1 MPVRVNCP
9 HCRTACL
16 VAEQHLGVPLQ
27 CGRCRRTF
35 TTRADAA
42 PLVRLDIGAAASPDK
57 AASFLVQRLS
67 WCKLDQWHEWAVLV
81 LADGSEGAALVSLLS
96 KALNGTAKDAA
107 GVSEAIFAAL
117 PGANV
122 AVVIGD
128 GQAHIRHD
136 GDGRVYHQRAGRL
149 TQVTR
154 DRATLSSLKLAAGDW
169 LLMIRNGLDATALQT
184 EIAQTSS
191 SSAVQLAQQL
201 IERSGRNHCAVVAV
215 RCY

>member
-1 MPVRVNCP
+1 VRVNCP

-57 AASFLVQRLS
+57 ADSFLVQRLS
-67 WCKLDQWHEWAVLV
+67 WCNLDQWHEWAVLA
-81 LADGSEGAALVSLLS
+81 LADGLEGAARASLLS
-96 KALNGTAKDAA
+96 KIVNGTAKDVA
-107 GVSEAIFAAL
+107 GVSEAVIAAL

-128 GQAHIRHD
+128 GQAHIRHA
-136 GDGRVYHQRAGRL
+136 GDGRVYHQRTGRL
-149 TQVTR
+149 AQVTR
-154 DRATLSSLKLAAGDW
+154 DRTALSSLKLAAGDW
-169 LLMIRNGLDATALQT
+169 LLVIRNGPDATALQA
-184 EIAQTSS
+184 EIAQTP

-201 IERSGRNHCAVVAV
+201 IERGGNSTVVAV

>member
-1 MPVRVNCP
+1 
-9 HCRTACL
+9 

-42 PLVRLDIGAAASPDK
+42 PLVRLDIGAASPDK
-57 AASFLVQRLS
+57 TASFLVQRLS
-67 WCKLDQWHEWAVLV
+67 WCNLDQWHELAVLA
-81 LADGSEGAALVSLLS
+81 LADGLEGAARASLWS
-96 KALNGTAKDAA
+96 KALNGTAKDVA
-107 GVSEAIFAAL
+107 GVPEAVIAAL

-128 GQAHIRHD
+128 GQAHIRHA

-149 TQVTR
+149 AQVTH
-154 DRATLSSLKLAAGDW
+154 DRAALSSLKLTVWDW
-169 LLMIRNGLDATALQT
+169 LLVIRNGPDATALQA
-184 EIAQTSS
+184 EIAQTS

-201 IERSGRNHCAVVAV
+201 IERGGRNHGTVIAV